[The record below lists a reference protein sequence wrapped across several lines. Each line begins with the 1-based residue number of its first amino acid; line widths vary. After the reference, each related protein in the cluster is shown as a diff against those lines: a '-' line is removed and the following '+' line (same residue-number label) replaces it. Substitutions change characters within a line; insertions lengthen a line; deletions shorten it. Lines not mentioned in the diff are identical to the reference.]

1 MEFGGEN
8 MSSAL
13 EPLLCSKP
21 WLGCWW
27 WASQGAVKE
36 HKEGAGNYP
45 IPSSLAMSCF
55 SGNGA
60 SAAVLVPKRPPVC
73 QPCGPRPA
81 PGAGEKDAVI
91 RRWLQGLVMSRESCV
106 HQNLILPTKIQR
118 LPLIIGPVGRS
129 RSRRAP
135 CPCRVGIL

>member
-1 MEFGGEN
+1 M
-8 MSSAL
+8 
-13 EPLLCSKP
+13 LLLQYWCQKDP
-21 WLGCWW
+21 QC
-27 WASQGAVKE
+27 ASRV
-36 HKEGAGNYP
+36 
-45 IPSSLAMSCF
+45 
-55 SGNGA
+55 
-60 SAAVLVPKRPPVC
+60 VPGQLPES
-73 QPCGPRPA
+73 
-81 PGAGEKDAVI
+81 GEKDAVI